1 MQCVFPADHLHVSPF
16 AAQNPPGPHFPSI
29 VLSSL
34 SARIMKYFLL
44 LMVILVTPQS
54 IPLLNNL
61 VKSEKLEAAGCNE
74 KSKKWTT
81 KTNLLKI
88 IYCEFFKS
96 LINLCNYRMPF
107 KIHFNPPPLN
117 PPLPFSGIILRRVF
131 NYLATFNRNIQ
142 VIYNSLFK
150 QREELVVL

>member
-61 VKSEKLEAAGCNE
+61 VKSEKLAGAGCNE
-74 KSKKWTT
+74 KSEK
-81 KTNLLKI
+81 
-88 IYCEFFKS
+88 
-96 LINLCNYRMPF
+96 
-107 KIHFNPPPLN
+107 
-117 PPLPFSGIILRRVF
+117 
-131 NYLATFNRNIQ
+131 
-142 VIYNSLFK
+142 
-150 QREELVVL
+150 